1 MTSLTSYLWGEAP
14 AGLQVKLYKV
24 IGGGHTQPSIAFR
37 LPWTLRVLLG
47 KQNGDVEFAEEAW
60 AFFKDKRVGMPP
72 AGE

>member
-1 MTSLTSYLWGEAP
+1 
-14 AGLQVKLYKV
+14 
-24 IGGGHTQPSIAFR
+24 
-37 LPWTLRVLLG
+37 VLLG